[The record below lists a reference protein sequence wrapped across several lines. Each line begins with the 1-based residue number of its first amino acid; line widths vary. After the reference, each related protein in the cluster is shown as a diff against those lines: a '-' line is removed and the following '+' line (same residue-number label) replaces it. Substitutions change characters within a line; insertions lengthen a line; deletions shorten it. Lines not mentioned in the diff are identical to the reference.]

1 LNKHIASDFENCY
14 INKKFL
20 KRVWMARAIQRMF
33 DGRAAIWVLKTQRR
47 SFVFSEGVYVQGLA
61 NILVAVLLVGFV
73 SLFI

>member
-1 LNKHIASDFENCY
+1 
-14 INKKFL
+14 
-20 KRVWMARAIQRMF
+20 MARAIQRMF